1 MSIVRS
7 SADFINT
14 YNDISKQCHASDE
27 PIFITENGKND
38 LVVMSIESYEK
49 MHGKLDLYNQ
59 LSNGLNDIKVG
70 NTRPFKAAMADIRS
84 KSKR

>member
-14 YNDISKQCHASDE
+14 YNDISKQCHALDE

-38 LVVMSIESYEK
+38 LVVMSIQSYEK
-49 MHGKLDLYNQ
+49 MHGKLNLYNQ
-59 LSNGLNDIKVG
+59 LSNGLNDIKAG
-70 NTRPFKAAMADIRS
+70 NTRPFKDAMADIRS